1 MNLILNCNL
10 NTVKPPKHNSWE
22 EYSILSSIM
31 SNLDLFFY
39 LESLKKKKRKRD
51 GKMKMEDSETEE
63 SESESEPETEL
74 EEYTELIKRIKRI
87 IPKNLKRKIDEMNG
101 N

>member
-1 MNLILNCNL
+1 MNLILNL
-10 NTVKPPKHNSWE
+10 HTVKPPKHNSWE
-22 EYSILSSIM
+22 EYSMLSGLF
-31 SNLDLFFY
+31 SNLDWVFY
-39 LESLKKKKRKRD
+39 LESLKKKKRKRN

-63 SESESEPETEL
+63 SESESEPETEI

-87 IPKNLKRKIDEMNG
+87 IPKNLKRKMDEMNG